1 MIQKIALGISVVAL
15 GLAIFALSRGGAST
29 AHPAGQ
35 AENPMKRSALRDS
48 SDETQPRVA
57 FIRGDSLNFGYKFIS
72 DKQDELI
79 SSGKASESKL
89 QRSLQKAEREYEEL
103 MRYVQSGDAS
113 EDDMQIAQ
121 QRIMELQ
128 YDLQRMEQEEQQRL
142 SRKEQQMQIE
152 IVTRLNDY
160 LKKYAEQNDID
171 LILNWGISGEG
182 VLYGSTPFDITN
194 DVIRGLNEEYA
205 LELAQKKDK

>member
-15 GLAIFALSRGGAST
+15 ALAVFALTRGGDSPAT
-29 AHPAGQ
+29 PAGQ
-35 AENPMKRSALRDS
+35 AEPMNTRVSAS
-48 SDETQPRVA
+48 SGDREGAPTVA
-57 FIRGDSLNFGYKFIS
+57 FIRGDSLNLGYQFII

-103 MRYVQSGDAS
+103 MQYVQSADAS

-142 SRKEQQMQIE
+142 QRKEQKMQVE
-152 IVTRLNDY
+152 IVNRLNSY
-160 LKKYAEQNDID
+160 LKRYAESNNID

-194 DVIRGLNEEYA
+194 DVLRGLNEEYA
-205 LELAQKKDK
+205 LEIAQKGNQ

>member
-1 MIQKIALGISVVAL
+1 MIQKLALGISIAAL
-15 GLAIFALSRGGAST
+15 GLAIFALSRGGTST

-35 AENPMKRSALRDS
+35 AEAPVKRSALRDTG
-48 SDETQPRVA
+48 DDTPPRVA
-57 FIRGDSLNFGYKFIS
+57 FIRGDSLNFGYQFIS

-103 MRYVQSGDAS
+103 MRYVQSSDAS

-142 SRKEQQMQIE
+142 ARKEQQMQTE
-152 IVTRLNDY
+152 IVNRLNAY
-160 LKKYAEQNDID
+160 LKKYAEENDID

-182 VLYGSTPFDITN
+182 VLYGSAPFDITN

-205 LELAQKKDK
+205 FEMAQKKDQ